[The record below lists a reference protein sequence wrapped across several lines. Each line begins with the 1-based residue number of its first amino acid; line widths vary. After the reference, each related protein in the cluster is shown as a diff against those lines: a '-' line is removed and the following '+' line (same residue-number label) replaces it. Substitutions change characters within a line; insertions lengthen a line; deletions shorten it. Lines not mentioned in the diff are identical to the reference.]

1 MVQELGGYRLIE
13 ELGSGGM
20 GVVYLGV
27 DGGNNPVAVKVLHPH
42 IANDETAR
50 KRLAR
55 ETRTLRRIRHPR
67 IAEVLDAELDSA
79 QPFII
84 TEFVDGQT
92 LSDDV
97 RDNGPFAEDE
107 LVHFGHALLDSLNA
121 VHDAGVI
128 HRDLKPANVMIMD
141 GEPMVID
148 FGIAQVADEV
158 RVTATGLVMGTP
170 GYLSPEIADGKAS
183 SEKTDWWGWA
193 ATMAFAATGRNPY
206 GSGPLEAVLGR
217 VAMGKF
223 DLDGAPKNFV
233 PLIAACLDSKP
244 ERRPSGQMIL
254 DALVDIES
262 GRMPQLGSGPSGGS
276 GAGPGGGINRSP
288 SGTAVMPAVDDGGA
302 GGGGLGAGALGA
314 AGGALAGGV
323 AGGAAG
329 YGAAGPG
336 GAGSGAADGRGG
348 VRGDYAGSGYPGS
361 GYSGTGYPGAADGR
375 PGVGGPGVGGPGH
388 AGQPQYPGSSRPT
401 NHGGSGHLGGS
412 GYGPGQMPDPTRQGT
427 APPVGNPNGS
437 IQAAPGSRMAGADL
451 GRAGFVQSG
460 NGQGSWSGQSG
471 PDAGGHGAGN
481 QGAGG
486 QIMQPGGPGGQIG
499 QPGGPDGQPMQ
510 PGGPGGYPWA
520 PMTYRRVRSGGWV
533 VFGLIVLAVAV
544 MPLSP
549 LVICVVALLWS
560 VLARTG
566 TRLDRKVQ
574 RYRFERGMESGGFGR
589 ALASAP
595 GAVLASVLTSIA
607 SFILPAIAA
616 VAMLVLTRLDIAG
629 IVPSGDSEQWSVWA
643 AGAAGSLVLWVGP
656 GASSLRYGSRAVV
669 SGATRNHL
677 GRLIALAVT
686 ALLVVLAV
694 MVIQSGAAMSWW
706 PLPINPF
713 DYLPGPV

>member
-1 MVQELGGYRLIE
+1 MDQDLGGYRLIE

-55 ETRTLRRIRHPR
+55 EVRTLRRIRHPR

-107 LVHFGHALLDSLNA
+107 LVHFGHALLDALNA
-121 VHDAGVI
+121 VHEAGVI

-170 GYLSPEIADGKAS
+170 GYLSPEIADGKNS

-206 GSGPLEAVLGR
+206 GTGPLEAVLGR

-223 DLDGAPKNFV
+223 DLDGVPRHFV
-233 PLIAACLDSKP
+233 PLIGACLDPKP

-262 GRMPQLGSGPSGGS
+262 GRMPQLGSGPSGG
-276 GAGPGGGINRSP
+276 GTHRSP
-288 SGTAVMPAVDDGGA
+288 SGTAVMPAVDDGPGA
-302 GGGGLGAGALGA
+302 AALGGAALGGA
-314 AGGALAGGV
+314 AGA
-323 AGGAAG
+323 AAG
-329 YGAAGPG
+329 YGAAAGQRAAHGGHPGPG
-336 GAGSGAADGRGG
+336 HPQADPSMRGQ
-348 VRGDYAGSGYPGS
+348 PN
-361 GYSGTGYPGAADGR
+361 YPGASR
-375 PGVGGPGVGGPGH
+375 PVNHSGPGHGQGSQGGPGQTSW
-388 AGQPQYPGSSRPT
+388 QPPQQGS
-401 NHGGSGHLGGS
+401 
-412 GYGPGQMPDPTRQGT
+412 
-427 APPVGNPNGS
+427 APPVGSPHGS
-437 IQAAPGSRMAGADL
+437 IQAGPGSPLAGADL
-451 GRAGFVQSG
+451 GRSGFVQP
-460 NGQGSWSGQSG
+460 GQGYPGQNG
-471 PDAGGHGAGN
+471 RA
-481 QGAGG
+481 
-486 QIMQPGGPGGQIG
+486 MQPGEQGPWQGGPGGQVV
-499 QPGGPDGQPMQ
+499 QPGSQPMQ
-510 PGGPGGYPWA
+510 PGGQPGHPAGQPGYPWA

-549 LVICVVALLWS
+549 LVICLVALLWS
-560 VLARTG
+560 ILARTG
-566 TRLDRKVQ
+566 TRVDRKVQ
-574 RYRFERGMESGGFGR
+574 RYRFDRGMETGGFGR

-607 SFILPAIAA
+607 SLILPAIAA
-616 VAMLVLTRLDIAG
+616 VATLVLTRLDIAG
-629 IVPSGDSEQWSVWA
+629 IVPSGASEQWSVWA
-643 AGAAGSLVLWVGP
+643 AGAAGALVLWVGP
-656 GASSLRYGSRAVV
+656 GASSLRYGSRLLV
-669 SGATRNHL
+669 SGATRNQL
-677 GRLIALAVT
+677 GRLIALAVI
-686 ALLVVLAV
+686 ALLIVLGIMVV
-694 MVIQSGAAMSWW
+694 QSGADMSWW
-706 PLPINPF
+706 PLPVSPF

>member
-1 MVQELGGYRLIE
+1 MEQELGGYRLIE

-170 GYLSPEIADGKAS
+170 GYLSPEIADGKPS

-233 PLIAACLDSKP
+233 PLIGACLDPKP

-262 GRMPQLGSGPSGGS
+262 GRMPQLGSGPSASSGG
-276 GAGPGGGINRSP
+276 AQRSP
-288 SGTAVMPAVDDGGA
+288 SGTAVMPAVDDGPGA
-302 GGGGLGAGALGA
+302 GY
-314 AGGALAGGV
+314 
-323 AGGAAG
+323 GGAALG
-329 YGAAGPG
+329 GAALGGAAAYGAGQGSPGQGGPGQGGPGQAGPG
-336 GAGSGAADGRGG
+336 QGSSGQAGPGQGSSGQAGPGQGG
-348 VRGDYAGSGYPGS
+348 PGP
-361 GYSGTGYPGAADGR
+361 YPGA
-375 PGVGGPGVGGPGH
+375 PGGS
-388 AGQPQYPGSSRPT
+388 PQYPGASRPT
-401 NHGGSGHLGGS
+401 NHASGHGAGQYGGRM
-412 GYGPGQMPDPTRQGT
+412 PGQPQQGT
-427 APPVGNPNGS
+427 APPIGSPNGN
-437 IQAAPGSRMAGADL
+437 IQAGPGSPMAGADL
-451 GRAGFVQSG
+451 GRSGFAQPGQVHPGQGRPGQGLAPGQAQGFVGS
-460 NGQGSWSGQSG
+460 NGQGMQPQGQG
-471 PDAGGHGAGN
+471 PWAGR
-481 QGAGG
+481 GG
-486 QIMQPGGPGGQIG
+486 PGGPGGQG
-499 QPGGPDGQPMQ
+499 MQ
-510 PGGPGGYPWA
+510 PGGQGIQPGGQPWM
-520 PMTYRRVRSGGWV
+520 PMTHRRVRSGGWV
-533 VFGLIVLAVAV
+533 VFGLIVLGVAV

-549 LVICVVALLWS
+549 LVIVLVALIWS

-574 RYRFERGMESGGFGR
+574 RYRFDRGLDTGGFGR

-595 GAVLASVLTSIA
+595 GAVAASVLTSVA
-607 SFILPAIAA
+607 SFILPAIAG
-616 VAMLVLTRLDIAG
+616 VAALVLTRLDIGG
-629 IVPSGDSEQWSVWA
+629 IVPSGDSEQWSVWM
-643 AGAAGSLVLWVGP
+643 AGAAGALVLWVGP
-656 GASSLRYGSRAVV
+656 GASSLRFGSRLLV
-669 SGATRNHL
+669 SGATRNQL
-677 GRLIALAVT
+677 GRLIALAVI
-686 ALLVVLAV
+686 ALLMILAV
-694 MVIQSGAAMSWW
+694 MVIQAGAAMSWW
-706 PLPINPF
+706 PLTFNPF
-713 DYLPGPV
+713 DHLPGQV

>member
-1 MVQELGGYRLIE
+1 MDQELGGYRLIE

-107 LVHFGHALLDSLNA
+107 LVHFGHALLDALNA

-170 GYLSPEIADGKAS
+170 GYLSPEIADGKSS

-223 DLDGAPKNFV
+223 DLDGAPKNFA
-233 PLIAACLDSKP
+233 PLIAACLDPKP

-262 GRMPQLGSGPSGGS
+262 GRAPQLGSG
-276 GAGPGGGINRSP
+276 
-288 SGTAVMPAVDDGGA
+288 
-302 GGGGLGAGALGA
+302 
-314 AGGALAGGV
+314 
-323 AGGAAG
+323 
-329 YGAAGPG
+329 
-336 GAGSGAADGRGG
+336 
-348 VRGDYAGSGYPGS
+348 
-361 GYSGTGYPGAADGR
+361 
-375 PGVGGPGVGGPGH
+375 
-388 AGQPQYPGSSRPT
+388 
-401 NHGGSGHLGGS
+401 
-412 GYGPGQMPDPTRQGT
+412 
-427 APPVGNPNGS
+427 
-437 IQAAPGSRMAGADL
+437 
-451 GRAGFVQSG
+451 
-460 NGQGSWSGQSG
+460 
-471 PDAGGHGAGN
+471 
-481 QGAGG
+481 
-486 QIMQPGGPGGQIG
+486 
-499 QPGGPDGQPMQ
+499 
-510 PGGPGGYPWA
+510 
-520 PMTYRRVRSGGWV
+520 
-533 VFGLIVLAVAV
+533 
-544 MPLSP
+544 
-549 LVICVVALLWS
+549 
-560 VLARTG
+560 
-566 TRLDRKVQ
+566 DRK
-574 RYRFERGMESGGFGR
+574 
-589 ALASAP
+589 
-595 GAVLASVLTSIA
+595 SV
-607 SFILPAIAA
+607 
-616 VAMLVLTRLDIAG
+616 V
-629 IVPSGDSEQWSVWA
+629 
-643 AGAAGSLVLWVGP
+643 
-656 GASSLRYGSRAVV
+656 
-669 SGATRNHL
+669 
-677 GRLIALAVT
+677 
-686 ALLVVLAV
+686 
-694 MVIQSGAAMSWW
+694 
-706 PLPINPF
+706 
-713 DYLPGPV
+713 

>member
-1 MVQELGGYRLIE
+1 MDQELGGYRLIE

-121 VHDAGVI
+121 VHEAGVI

-206 GSGPLEAVLGR
+206 GTGPLEAVLGR

-223 DLDGAPKNFV
+223 DLDGAPKNFI
-233 PLIAACLDSKP
+233 PLIAACLDPKP

-276 GAGPGGGINRSP
+276 GGGVNRSP
-288 SGTAVMPAVDDGGA
+288 SGTAVMPAVDEGPGGA
-302 GGGGLGAGALGA
+302 GGGPGGAAGAAAGGAALGA
-314 AGGALAGGV
+314 AGGAVAGGV
-323 AGGAAG
+323 AAGASG
-329 YGAAGPG
+329 F
-336 GAGSGAADGRGG
+336 GAADGRGG
-348 VRGDYAGSGYPGS
+348 PHADYPGSGYPGS
-361 GYSGTGYPGAADGR
+361 GPSGPAGPGGSGYPGS
-375 PGVGGPGVGGPGH
+375 GPGGSGYGGSG
-388 AGQPQYPGSSRPT
+388 YPGSSRPI
-401 NHGGSGHLGGS
+401 NHAESGRM
-412 GYGPGQMPDPTRQGT
+412 PGQQQPGST
-427 APPVGNPNGS
+427 PPMGSPNS
-437 IQAAPGSRMAGADL
+437 NIQAAPGSPMAGADL
-451 GRAGFVQSG
+451 GRAGFVQPG
-460 NGQGSWSGQSG
+460 NGQGPWPGQGSPGG
-471 PDAGGHGAGN
+471 P
-481 QGAGG
+481 GG
-486 QIMQPGGPGGQIG
+486 QMVQQGGPGGQVMQPGGPGGQ
-499 QPGGPDGQPMQ
+499 MQ
-510 PGGPGGYPWA
+510 PGGPGGQLQPGGPGGQMQPGGQPGYPWA

-549 LVICVVALLWS
+549 LVICFIGLIWS

-566 TRLDRKVQ
+566 TRVDRKVQ

-595 GAVLASVLTSIA
+595 GAVVASVLTSIA
-607 SFILPAIAA
+607 SFILPAIAFA
-616 VAMLVLTRLDIAG
+616 AMLVLTRLDIAG
-629 IVPSGDSEQWSVWA
+629 IVPSGASEQWSVWA
-643 AGAAGSLVLWVGP
+643 AGAAGSLVLWIGP
-656 GASSLRYGSRAVV
+656 GASSLRQGSRVIVAG
-669 SGATRNHL
+669 STRNQL
-677 GRLIALAVT
+677 GRLIALAVIV
-686 ALLVVLAV
+686 LLIVLAF

-706 PLPINPF
+706 PLTFNPF
-713 DYLPGPV
+713 DLLPGPV

>member
-1 MVQELGGYRLIE
+1 MDQELGGYRLIE

-107 LVHFGHALLDSLNA
+107 LVHFGHALLDALNA

-170 GYLSPEIADGKAS
+170 GYLSPEIADGKSS

-223 DLDGAPKNFV
+223 DLDGAPKNFG
-233 PLIAACLDSKP
+233 PLIAACLDPKP

-262 GRMPQLGSGPSGGS
+262 GRPPQLGSGPSGG
-276 GAGPGGGINRSP
+276 AGGQQRTP
-288 SGTAVMPAVDDGGA
+288 SGTAVMPAVDDGA
-302 GGGGLGAGALGA
+302 GSGAGAAGAALGGAAIGGAAGAAAGFGA
-314 AGGALAGGV
+314 AGGS
-323 AGGAAG
+323 
-329 YGAAGPG
+329 GPG
-336 GAGSGAADGRGG
+336 GAGGYGG
-348 VRGDYAGSGYPGS
+348 SRGDFA
-361 GYSGTGYPGAADGR
+361 GTGYPGAGHS
-375 PGVGGPGVGGPGH
+375 GG
-388 AGQPQYPGSSRPT
+388 GQPQYPGSSRPT
-401 NHGGSGHLGGS
+401 NHAGSDFGAGPSQGA
-412 GYGPGQMPDPTRQGT
+412 GYGPGQMHGQPPQQAT
-427 APPVGNPNGS
+427 APPINNPNGG
-437 IQAAPGSRMAGADL
+437 IQAGPGSPMAGADL
-451 GRAGFVQSG
+451 GRSGFVQSG
-460 NGQGSWSGQSG
+460 GQPGPGQGLVG
-471 PDAGGHGAGN
+471 
-481 QGAGG
+481 
-486 QIMQPGGPGGQIG
+486 PGGPGGPHGQIAQG
-499 QPGGPDGQPMQ
+499 QWGDQSGHGGQLMGPGGQPMQ
-510 PGGPGGYPWA
+510 PGGQPVA
-520 PMTYRRVRSGGWV
+520 PMGYRRVQSGGWV
-533 VFGLIVLAVAV
+533 VFGLVALAVAV
-544 MPLSP
+544 MPLGP
-549 LVICVVALLWS
+549 LVISVVALIWS
-560 VLARTG
+560 VFARTG

-574 RYRFERGMESGGFGR
+574 QYRFDRGTDSGGFFR

-595 GAVLASVLTSIA
+595 GAVLASILTSVA
-607 SFILPAIAA
+607 SLILPAIAA
-616 VAMLVLTRLDIAG
+616 AAALVLTRLDIAG
-629 IVPSGDSEQWSVWA
+629 IVPSGASEQWSVWA
-643 AGAAGSLVLWVGP
+643 AGAAGALVLWVGP
-656 GASSLRYGSRAVV
+656 GASSLRFGSRLLV
-669 SGATRNHL
+669 SGATRNQL
-677 GRLIALAVT
+677 GRLIALAVI
-686 ALLVVLAV
+686 ALLIILAV

-706 PLPINPF
+706 PLTFNPF

>member
-1 MVQELGGYRLIE
+1 MDQELGGYRLIE

-107 LVHFGHALLDSLNA
+107 LVHFGHALLDALNA

-223 DLDGAPKNFV
+223 DLDGAPKNFA
-233 PLIAACLDSKP
+233 PLISACLDPKP

-262 GRMPQLGSGPSGGS
+262 GRMPQLGSGPSGGAGS
-276 GAGPGGGINRSP
+276 GGPQRTS
-288 SGTAVMPAVDDGGA
+288 SGTAVMPAVDDGGGRGGSGHGSA
-302 GGGGLGAGALGA
+302 GLGGAGAA
-314 AGGALAGGV
+314 GV
-323 AGGAAG
+323 AAAYGGSAG
-329 YGAAGPG
+329 QG
-336 GAGSGAADGRGG
+336 GQ
-348 VRGDYAGSGYPGS
+348 RGDFA
-361 GYSGTGYPGAADGR
+361 GTGYPGA
-375 PGVGGPGVGGPGH
+375 GPSGS
-388 AGQPQYPGSSRPT
+388 GQPQYPGSSRPT
-401 NHGGSGHLGGS
+401 NHAGSGHGFGPNQGP
-412 GYGPGQMPDPTRQGT
+412 GYGPGQMHRQPPQQAT
-427 APPVGNPNGS
+427 APPISNPNGG
-437 IQAAPGSRMAGADL
+437 IQAGPGSPMAGADL
-451 GRAGFVQSG
+451 GRSGFVQPG
-460 NGQGSWSGQSG
+460 HGQNLVGPNGPGGQNLVGPNGPGGQNLVGPNGPGGQHGQVAQGQWGEQSG
-471 PDAGGHGAGN
+471 PSGQHMGP
-481 QGAGG
+481 GG
-486 QIMQPGGPGGQIG
+486 QQMQPGGQ
-499 QPGGPDGQPMQ
+499 
-510 PGGPGGYPWA
+510 PWA
-520 PMTYRRVRSGGWV
+520 PMGYRRVQSGGWV
-533 VFGLIVLAVAV
+533 VFGLITLAVAV
-544 MPLSP
+544 MPLGP
-549 LVICVVALLWS
+549 LVISVVALIWS

-574 RYRFERGMESGGFGR
+574 RYRFDRGTDSGGFFR

-595 GAVLASVLTSIA
+595 GAVLASILTSVA
-607 SFILPAIAA
+607 SLILPAIAA
-616 VAMLVLTRLDIAG
+616 AAALVLTRLDIAG
-629 IVPSGDSEQWSVWA
+629 IVPSGSSEQWSVWA

-656 GASSLRYGSRAVV
+656 GASSLRFGSRLLV
-669 SGATRNHL
+669 SGATRNQL
-677 GRLIALAVT
+677 GRLIALAVI
-686 ALLVVLAV
+686 AMLVILAV

-706 PLPINPF
+706 PLTINPF

>member
-1 MVQELGGYRLIE
+1 MVQDLGGYRLIE

-20 GVVYLGV
+20 GVVFLGV

-55 ETRTLRRIRHPR
+55 EVRTLRRIKHPR

-97 RDNGPFAEDE
+97 RENGPFAEDE

-121 VHDAGVI
+121 VHESGVI

-170 GYLSPEIADGKAS
+170 GYLSPEIADGKTS

-223 DLDGAPKNFV
+223 DLDGAPRNFV
-233 PLIAACLDSKP
+233 PLLKACLDPKP

-262 GRMPQLGSGPSGGS
+262 GRPPQLGAGSAGGAAGS
-276 GAGPGGGINRSP
+276 GAGDQRRSP
-288 SGTAVMPAVDDGGA
+288 SGTAVMPAVEERMRA
-302 GGGGLGAGALGA
+302 GGQASGHGAL
-314 AGGALAGGV
+314 
-323 AGGAAG
+323 
-329 YGAAGPG
+329 
-336 GAGSGAADGRGG
+336 
-348 VRGDYAGSGYPGS
+348 RGDYPGSGYPGAARPSAGAS
-361 GYSGTGYPGAADGR
+361 GAGAGSYPGQNRAQQFAEQDHYGSQ
-375 PGVGGPGVGGPGH
+375 GQGPGRQGPPF
-388 AGQPQYPGSSRPT
+388 AQSGQAFAQPEQQFAQ
-401 NHGGSGHLGGS
+401 
-412 GYGPGQMPDPTRQGT
+412 PGQVGPISGPPVNRGT
-427 APPVGNPNGS
+427 APPLSNPNGG
-437 IQAAPGSRMAGADL
+437 IQAAPGSPIAGANL
-451 GRAGFVQSG
+451 GGAGFVQSG
-460 NGQGSWSGQSG
+460 LGRHPGQQLSGPGEPGTSSGMQPGRGTQPGQG
-471 PDAGGHGAGN
+471 
-481 QGAGG
+481 
-486 QIMQPGGPGGQIG
+486 MQPGGPAAQFG
-499 QPGGPDGQPMQ
+499 QPGYGWM
-510 PGGPGGYPWA
+510 
-520 PMTYRRVRSGGWV
+520 PMTYRTIRTGGWV
-533 VFGLIVLAVAV
+533 VFALIILAVAV
-544 MPLSP
+544 MPMSP
-549 LVICVVALLWS
+549 LVICAFTLVWS
-560 VLARTG
+560 IFARTG

-574 RYRFERGMESGGFGR
+574 KHRYERGLEGGGFGR

-595 GAVLASVLTSIA
+595 GALLASSLTSIA
-607 SFILPAIAA
+607 SFILPLIAGI
-616 VAMLVLTRLDIAG
+616 AMLVLTRLDIAG
-629 IVPSGDSEQWSVWA
+629 IVPGNLSEQWSVWA
-643 AGAAGSLVLWVGP
+643 AGAAGALVLWVGP
-656 GASSLRYGSRAVV
+656 GAASLRFGSKLLV
-669 SGATRNHL
+669 SGATRNQL
-677 GRLIALAVT
+677 GRLIALASI
-686 ALLVVLAV
+686 ALLIIIGL
-694 MVIQSGAAMSWW
+694 MVIQSGANMTWW
-706 PLPINPF
+706 PLMVNPF

>member
-1 MVQELGGYRLIE
+1 MDQELGGYRLIE

-50 KRLAR
+50 RRLAR

-67 IAEVLDAELDSA
+67 IAEVLDAELDAA

-107 LVHFGHALLDSLNA
+107 LVHFGHALLDALNA
-121 VHDAGVI
+121 VHEAGVI

-170 GYLSPEIADGKAS
+170 GYLSPEIADGKNS

-206 GSGPLEAVLGR
+206 GTGPLEAVLGR

-223 DLDGAPKNFV
+223 DLDGAPRNFV
-233 PLIAACLDSKP
+233 PLIGACLDPKP

-262 GRMPQLGSGPSGGS
+262 GRMPQLGSGPSGGAG
-276 GAGPGGGINRSP
+276 GAVSRSP
-288 SGTAVMPAVDDGGA
+288 SGTAVMPAVDDDGA
-302 GGGGLGAGALGA
+302 GPAGS
-314 AGGALAGGV
+314 
-323 AGGAAG
+323 AGGAALG
-329 YGAAGPG
+329 GAALGGAAGAA
-336 GAGSGAADGRGG
+336 AGYG
-348 VRGDYAGSGYPGS
+348 
-361 GYSGTGYPGAADGR
+361 GTGYPGADHSGADG
-375 PGVGGPGVGGPGH
+375 PMG
-388 AGQPQYPGSSRPT
+388 AAPQYPGSSRPT
-401 NHGGSGHLGGS
+401 NHSGGGHVAGSGPA
-412 GYGPGQMPDPTRQGT
+412 PGQHPQGS
-427 APPVGNPNGS
+427 ASPVGNPHGN
-437 IQAAPGSRMAGADL
+437 IQAGPGSPLAGADL
-451 GRAGFVQSG
+451 GRSGFVQPGS
-460 NGQGSWSGQSG
+460 GQGFVDHSGRLVQPGDQG
-471 PDAGGHGAGN
+471 PW
-481 QGAGG
+481 QVR
-486 QIMQPGGPGGQIG
+486 GGPGGQIAQPGSQTMGPGG
-499 QPGGPDGQPMQ
+499 QPVGPGGQHVGPGGQPM
-510 PGGPGGYPWA
+510 GPGGQPMGPGVPGQPWA
-520 PMTYRRVRSGGWV
+520 PMTYRRVRRGGWV
-533 VFGLIVLAVAV
+533 LFALIVMSVAV
-544 MPLSP
+544 MPLGP
-549 LVICVVALLWS
+549 LVICIIALLWS
-560 VLARTG
+560 ILARTG

-574 RYRFERGMESGGFGR
+574 RYRFDRGMESGGFGR

-595 GAVLASVLTSIA
+595 GAVLASMLTSIA

-616 VAMLVLTRLDIAG
+616 VATLVLVRLDIAG
-629 IVPSGDSEQWSVWA
+629 LVPSGGSEQWSVWA
-643 AGAAGSLVLWVGP
+643 AGAAGALVLWVGP
-656 GASSLRYGSRAVV
+656 GASSLRHGSLLLV
-669 SGATRNHL
+669 SGATRNQL
-677 GRLIALAVT
+677 GRLIALAV
-686 ALLVVLAV
+686 AVLLILLGV
-694 MVIQSGAAMSWW
+694 MVVQSGANMSWW

>member
-1 MVQELGGYRLIE
+1 MDQELGGYRLIE

-67 IAEVLDAELDSA
+67 IAEVLDAELDAA

-107 LVHFGHALLDSLNA
+107 LVHFGHALLDALNA

-170 GYLSPEIADGKAS
+170 GYLSPEIADGKSS

-223 DLDGAPKNFV
+223 DLDGAPKNFA
-233 PLIAACLDSKP
+233 PLIAACLDPKP

-262 GRMPQLGSGPSGGS
+262 GRPPQLGSGPSGG
-276 GAGPGGGINRSP
+276 AGGQQRTP
-288 SGTAVMPAVDDGGA
+288 SGTAVMPAVDDGA
-302 GGGGLGAGALGA
+302 GSGAGAAGAALGGAAIGGAAGAAAGFGA
-314 AGGALAGGV
+314 AGGS
-323 AGGAAG
+323 
-329 YGAAGPG
+329 GPG
-336 GAGSGAADGRGG
+336 GAGGYGG
-348 VRGDYAGSGYPGS
+348 SRGDFA
-361 GYSGTGYPGAADGR
+361 GTGYPGAGHS
-375 PGVGGPGVGGPGH
+375 GG
-388 AGQPQYPGSSRPT
+388 GQPQYPGSSRPT
-401 NHGGSGHLGGS
+401 NHAGSDFGAGPSQGA
-412 GYGPGQMPDPTRQGT
+412 GYGPGQMHGQPPQQAT
-427 APPVGNPNGS
+427 APPISNPNGG
-437 IQAAPGSRMAGADL
+437 IQAGPGSPMAGADL
-451 GRAGFVQSG
+451 GRSGFVQPG
-460 NGQGSWSGQSG
+460 GQPGPGQGLVG
-471 PDAGGHGAGN
+471 
-481 QGAGG
+481 
-486 QIMQPGGPGGQIG
+486 PGGPGGPYG
-499 QPGGPDGQPMQ
+499 QMAQGQWGDQSGHGGQLMGPGGQPMQ
-510 PGGPGGYPWA
+510 PGGQPFA
-520 PMTYRRVRSGGWV
+520 PMGYRRVQSGGWV
-533 VFGLIVLAVAV
+533 VFGLVALAVAV
-544 MPLSP
+544 MPLGP
-549 LVICVVALLWS
+549 LVISVVALIWS
-560 VLARTG
+560 VFARTG

-574 RYRFERGMESGGFGR
+574 QYRFDRGTDSGGFFR

-595 GAVLASVLTSIA
+595 GAVLASILTSVA
-607 SFILPAIAA
+607 SLILPAIAA
-616 VAMLVLTRLDIAG
+616 SAALVLTRLDIAG
-629 IVPSGDSEQWSVWA
+629 IVPSGASEQWSVWA
-643 AGAAGSLVLWVGP
+643 AGAAGALVLWVGP
-656 GASSLRYGSRAVV
+656 GASSLRFGSRLLV
-669 SGATRNHL
+669 SGATRNQL
-677 GRLIALAVT
+677 GRLIALAVI
-686 ALLVVLAV
+686 ALLIILAV
-694 MVIQSGAAMSWW
+694 MVVQSGAAMSWW
-706 PLPINPF
+706 PLTFNPF

>member
-1 MVQELGGYRLIE
+1 MDQELGGYRLIE

-67 IAEVLDAELDSA
+67 IAEVLDAELESA

-107 LVHFGHALLDSLNA
+107 LVHFGHALLDALNA

-170 GYLSPEIADGKAS
+170 GYLSPEIADGKTS

-217 VAMGKF
+217 VAMGRF
-223 DLDGAPKNFV
+223 DLDGAPKNFA
-233 PLIAACLDSKP
+233 PLIAACLDPKP

-262 GRMPQLGSGPSGGS
+262 GRMPQLGSGPSGGA
-276 GAGPGGGINRSP
+276 GAGGPQRTP
-288 SGTAVMPAVDDGGA
+288 SGTAVMPAVDDG
-302 GGGGLGAGALGA
+302 
-314 AGGALAGGV
+314 
-323 AGGAAG
+323 
-329 YGAAGPG
+329 
-336 GAGSGAADGRGG
+336 ADGRGG
-348 VRGDYAGSGYPGS
+348 AGAAGAALGGAALGGAAGAAAGFGAAGAAGHGGPAGHGGQRGDYSAT
-361 GYSGTGYPGAADGR
+361 GYSGA
-375 PGVGGPGVGGPGH
+375 GPSG

-401 NHGGSGHLGGS
+401 NHAGSGHGS
-412 GYGPGQMPDPTRQGT
+412 GPGQGPGDGSGRMHGQSPQQAT
-427 APPVGNPNGS
+427 APPISNPNGG
-437 IQAAPGSRMAGADL
+437 IQAGPGSPMAGADL
-451 GRAGFVQSG
+451 GRSGFVQPGQGQNLVGPGGSG
-460 NGQGSWSGQSG
+460 GPNGQVAHGQWG
-471 PDAGGHGAGN
+471 GQAGHG
-481 QGAGG
+481 G
-486 QIMQPGGPGGQIG
+486 QLMGPGGQPIQSG
-499 QPGGPDGQPMQ
+499 GQPLQPGGQ
-510 PGGPGGYPWA
+510 PWA
-520 PMTYRRVRSGGWV
+520 PMGYRRVQSGGWV
-533 VFGLIVLAVAV
+533 VFGLVALAVAV
-544 MPLSP
+544 MPLGP
-549 LVICVVALLWS
+549 LVICVVALVWS

-574 RYRFERGMESGGFGR
+574 RHRFDRGTDSGGFFR

-595 GAVLASVLTSIA
+595 GAVLASILTSVA
-607 SFILPAIAA
+607 SIILPAIAA
-616 VAMLVLTRLDIAG
+616 AAALVLTRLDIAG
-629 IVPSGDSEQWSVWA
+629 IVPSGASEQWSVWA

-656 GASSLRYGSRAVV
+656 GASSLRFGSRLLV
-669 SGATRNHL
+669 SGATRNQL
-677 GRLIALAVT
+677 GRLVALAVI
-686 ALLVVLAV
+686 ALLVILAV

-706 PLPINPF
+706 PLTVNPF

>member
-1 MVQELGGYRLIE
+1 MEQELGGYRLIE

-107 LVHFGHALLDSLNA
+107 LVHLGHALLDALNA
-121 VHDAGVI
+121 VHEAGVI

-170 GYLSPEIADGKAS
+170 GYLSPEIADGKSS

-223 DLDGAPKNFV
+223 DLDGAPRNFV
-233 PLIAACLDSKP
+233 PLIAACLDPKP

-262 GRMPQLGSGPSGGS
+262 GRMPQLGSGPSGG
-276 GAGPGGGINRSP
+276 AGGGVQRSP
-288 SGTAVMPAVDDGGA
+288 SGTAVMPAVDDGPGA
-302 GGGGLGAGALGA
+302 GFGAAGAA
-314 AGGALAGGV
+314 AGGAAL
-323 AGGAAG
+323 GGAAG
-329 YGAAGPG
+329 DGAAGVAGPG
-336 GAGSGAADGRGG
+336 GPHPGQ
-348 VRGDYAGSGYPGS
+348 YAGTPG
-361 GYSGTGYPGAADGR
+361 GQPHYPGA
-375 PGVGGPGVGGPGH
+375 
-388 AGQPQYPGSSRPT
+388 SRPS
-401 NHGGSGHLGGS
+401 NYSGS
-412 GYGPGQMPDPTRQGT
+412 GYGADQFGRGGQMPGQPQQGT
-427 APPVGNPNGS
+427 AAPLGPEGN
-437 IQAAPGSRMAGADL
+437 IQAGPESPLAGADL
-451 GRAGFVQSG
+451 GRSGFVQHGQGGHPGQGLAPGQAQGFVGS
-460 NGQGSWSGQSG
+460 NGQG
-471 PDAGGHGAGN
+471 
-481 QGAGG
+481 
-486 QIMQPGGPGGQIG
+486 MQPQGQGPWTG
-499 QPGGPDGQPMQ
+499 PGGPDGQGIAPGGQGMQ
-510 PGGPGGYPWA
+510 PGGRPWM

-533 VFGLIVLAVAV
+533 VFGLIVLGVAV

-549 LVICVVALLWS
+549 LVVCLIALIWS
-560 VLARTG
+560 VAARTG

-574 RYRFERGMESGGFGR
+574 RYRFDRGLETGGFGR

-595 GAVLASVLTSIA
+595 GAVLASALTSVA
-607 SFILPAIAA
+607 SVILPAIAA
-616 VAMLVLTRLDIAG
+616 TAALVLTRLDIG
-629 IVPSGDSEQWSVWA
+629 GVVPSGASEQWSVWT
-643 AGAAGSLVLWVGP
+643 AGAAGALVLWVGP
-656 GASSLRYGSRAVV
+656 GASSLRYGSRLLV
-669 SGATRNHL
+669 SGATRNQL
-677 GRLIALAVT
+677 GRLIALAVIV
-686 ALLVVLAV
+686 LLVILAV

-706 PLPINPF
+706 PLTINPF
-713 DYLPGPV
+713 DHLPGPV

>member
-1 MVQELGGYRLIE
+1 MDQELGGYRLIE

-67 IAEVLDAELDSA
+67 IAEVLDAELDAA

-107 LVHFGHALLDSLNA
+107 LVHFGHALLDALNA

-170 GYLSPEIADGKAS
+170 GYLSPEIADGKTS

-223 DLDGAPKNFV
+223 DLDGAPKNFA
-233 PLIAACLDSKP
+233 PLIAACLDPKP

-262 GRMPQLGSGPSGGS
+262 GRVPQLGSGPSGG
-276 GAGPGGGINRSP
+276 AGGQQRTP
-288 SGTAVMPAVDDGGA
+288 SGTAVMPAVDDSGGGRGGA
-302 GGGGLGAGALGA
+302 GAAGAALGGA
-314 AGGALAGGV
+314 AL
-323 AGGAAG
+323 GGAAG
-329 YGAAGPG
+329 AAAGFGAAGAAGPG
-336 GAGSGAADGRGG
+336 GRGG
-348 VRGDYAGSGYPGS
+348 PGGTGGSIGQGRDFV
-361 GYSGTGYPGAADGR
+361 GTGYPGAGPSGGT
-375 PGVGGPGVGGPGH
+375 PGG
-388 AGQPQYPGSSRPT
+388 GQPQYPGSSRPT
-401 NHGGSGHLGGS
+401 NHGGSAYGS
-412 GYGPGQMPDPTRQGT
+412 GPGQGPGYGSGRMHGQPPQQAT
-427 APPVGNPNGS
+427 APPINNPNGG
-437 IQAAPGSRMAGADL
+437 IQAGPGSPMAGADF
-451 GRAGFVQSG
+451 GRSGFVQPG
-460 NGQGSWSGQSG
+460 TQPGQGQSLVG
-471 PDAGGHGAGN
+471 PS
-481 QGAGG
+481 
-486 QIMQPGGPGGQIG
+486 GPGGQHG
-499 QPGGPDGQPMQ
+499 QVAQGQWGDRSGHGGQLRGPDGQPVQ
-510 PGGPGGYPWA
+510 PGRQPLS
-520 PMTYRRVRSGGWV
+520 PMGNRRVQSGGWV
-533 VFGLIVLAVAV
+533 VFGLVALAVAV
-544 MPLSP
+544 MPLGP
-549 LVICVVALLWS
+549 LVISVVALIWS

-574 RYRFERGMESGGFGR
+574 RYRFDRGTDSGGFFR

-595 GAVLASVLTSIA
+595 GAVLASILTSVA
-607 SFILPAIAA
+607 SLILPAIAA
-616 VAMLVLTRLDIAG
+616 AAALVLTRLDIAG
-629 IVPSGDSEQWSVWA
+629 IVPSGASEQWSVWA
-643 AGAAGSLVLWVGP
+643 AGAAGALVLWVGP
-656 GASSLRYGSRAVV
+656 GASSLRFGSRLLV
-669 SGATRNHL
+669 SGATRNQL
-677 GRLIALAVT
+677 GRLIALAVI
-686 ALLVVLAV
+686 ALLIILAV

-706 PLPINPF
+706 PLTFNPF

>member
-1 MVQELGGYRLIE
+1 MVQDLGGYRLIE

-55 ETRTLRRIRHPR
+55 EVRTLRRIRHPR

-97 RDNGPFAEDE
+97 KENGPFAEDE
-107 LVHFGHALLDSLNA
+107 LVHFGHALLDALNA
-121 VHDAGVI
+121 VHESGVV

-170 GYLSPEIADGKAS
+170 GYLSPEIADGKTS

-223 DLDGAPKNFV
+223 DLDGAPRNFV
-233 PLIAACLDSKP
+233 PLLKAALDPKP

-262 GRMPQLGSGPSGGS
+262 GRMPQLGSGSAAAGAA
-276 GAGPGGGINRSP
+276 GAGAGQRTPN
-288 SGTAVMPAVDDGGA
+288 GTAVMPAVDDDGSA
-302 GGGGLGAGALGA
+302 
-314 AGGALAGGV
+314 
-323 AGGAAG
+323 
-329 YGAAGPG
+329 YGAAGH
-336 GAGSGAADGRGG
+336 G
-348 VRGDYAGSGYPGS
+348 VLRGDYPGGTPIPGGPGSYPPVQNGLGSQGRSSGRSPGAPMNQGTAPPVHNPNGGIQAAPGSPLAQSNLGGAAYRGSGQPGPMQSGYGQPGPMQSGYGQPGPMSTGYGQPGPDRNGAGYPGS
-361 GYSGTGYPGAADGR
+361 GYPGHGQGSTGFGQGGAGMSQG
-375 PGVGGPGVGGPGH
+375 GVGLGQDGQLAGPTAGPH
-388 AGQPQYPGSSRPT
+388 AGQPDQFGPGNQP
-401 NHGGSGHLGGS
+401 
-412 GYGPGQMPDPTRQGT
+412 GYGWG
-427 APPVGNPNGS
+427 
-437 IQAAPGSRMAGADL
+437 
-451 GRAGFVQSG
+451 
-460 NGQGSWSGQSG
+460 
-471 PDAGGHGAGN
+471 
-481 QGAGG
+481 
-486 QIMQPGGPGGQIG
+486 
-499 QPGGPDGQPMQ
+499 
-510 PGGPGGYPWA
+510 
-520 PMTYRRVRSGGWV
+520 PMTYRTVRTGGWV
-533 VFGLIVLAVAV
+533 VFGLILLAITL
-544 MPLSP
+544 MPLGP
-549 LVICVVALLWS
+549 LVICAVAFCWS

-566 TRLDRKVQ
+566 TRLDRKMQ
-574 RYRFERGMESGGFGR
+574 KHRFERGNDGGGLLRSF
-589 ALASAP
+589 ASAP

-607 SFILPAIAA
+607 SFILPAVAG
-616 VAMLVLTRLDIAG
+616 VAMLVLMRLDIAG
-629 IVPSGDSEQWSVWA
+629 IVPEGLSEQWSVWV
-643 AGAAGSLVLWVGP
+643 AGAAGALVLWVGP
-656 GASSLRYGSRAVV
+656 GAASLRFGSRLIV
-669 SGATRNHL
+669 SGATRNQL
-677 GRLIALAVT
+677 GRLIALAVI
-686 ALLVVLAV
+686 ALLITIGIVL
-694 MVIQSGAAMSWW
+694 IESGAAMTWW
-706 PLPINPF
+706 PLPESPF
-713 DYLPGPV
+713 TYLPGPV

>member
-1 MVQELGGYRLIE
+1 MQQELGGYRLIE

-170 GYLSPEIADGKAS
+170 GYLSPEIADGKSS

-233 PLIAACLDSKP
+233 PLIAACLDPKP

-262 GRMPQLGSGPSGGS
+262 GRMPQLGSGPSGGA
-276 GAGPGGGINRSP
+276 GAGGGPQRSP
-288 SGTAVMPAVDDGGA
+288 SGTAVMPAVDDGA
-302 GGGGLGAGALGA
+302 G
-314 AGGALAGGV
+314 
-323 AGGAAG
+323 
-329 YGAAGPG
+329 
-336 GAGSGAADGRGG
+336 
-348 VRGDYAGSGYPGS
+348 GYPGH
-361 GYSGTGYPGAADGR
+361 YPGAPDG
-375 PGVGGPGVGGPGH
+375 
-388 AGQPQYPGSSRPT
+388 GQPQYPGASRPS
-401 NHGGSGHLGGS
+401 NHAGSGHGG
-412 GYGPGQMPDPTRQGT
+412 GYGAGQGTGAPQSGT
-427 APPVGNPNGS
+427 APRLDSPNGR
-437 IQAAPGSRMAGADL
+437 IQAGPGSPLAGADL
-451 GRAGFVQSG
+451 GRSGFAQPVQG
-460 NGQGSWSGQSG
+460 NQPGQANQHGQGSQPGQM
-471 PDAGGHGAGN
+471 
-481 QGAGG
+481 QGFVGSGG
-486 QIMQPGGPGGQIG
+486 QGMQPHGQGTWAGQNGPGGQVMPQGGQGMQQGSQGIPPGG
-499 QPGGPDGQPMQ
+499 QPVM
-510 PGGPGGYPWA
+510 
-520 PMTYRRVRSGGWV
+520 PMTYRRVRTGGWV
-533 VFGLIVLAVAV
+533 VFGLIVLGVAV

-549 LVICVVALLWS
+549 LVISFVAFLWS

-566 TRLDRKVQ
+566 TRLDRSVQ
-574 RYRFERGMESGGFGR
+574 RYRFDRGLVSGGFGR

-595 GAVLASVLTSIA
+595 GAVVASILTSVA

-616 VAMLVLTRLDIAG
+616 TAALVLTRLDIAG
-629 IVPSGDSEQWSVWA
+629 IVPGGSSEQWSVWA
-643 AGAAGSLVLWVGP
+643 AGAAGALVLWAGP
-656 GASSLRYGSRAVV
+656 GGGSLRFGSRLLV
-669 SGATRNHL
+669 SGATRNQL
-677 GRLIALAVT
+677 GRLIALAVVV
-686 ALLVVLAV
+686 LLILLAV
-694 MVIQSGAAMSWW
+694 MVIQAGAAMSWW
-706 PLPINPF
+706 PLPFNPF
-713 DYLPGPV
+713 DNLPGPV